1 MIKLSIIVPIYNV
14 EKYIR
19 TCIESI
25 FNQGLSDDN
34 FELILVNDGTP
45 DKSMEVISDII
56 QNHNNVQIINQP
68 NQGPSIARN
77 KGIQKA
83 TGKYLYFIDSDY

>member
-25 FNQGLSDDN
+25 YNQGLSDDI

-45 DKSMEVISDII
+45 DNSMEVISDII
-56 QNHNNVQIINQP
+56 KGHNNITIIKQE
-68 NQGPSIARN
+68 NQGLSAQSEKRRYYKQI
-77 KGIQKA
+77 
-83 TGKYLYFIDSDY
+83 